1 MLEDHLRQLH
11 KCHVPF
17 IPLLEHQ
24 NSLAKAEKHY
34 KSPLASGPTADGLRS
49 ENLNAF
55 TASCGAGNAV
65 VAELAALGTCRIRA
79 ASLAP
84 SSTGLTDNTEVPYT
98 HDCTM
103 RIDESMLVRT
113 IREEAAGS
121 ALLCSWLSAKLVEAQ
136 RCCEGSY
143 KGLACAVRCKHGRQ
157 A

>member
-11 KCHVPF
+11 NCHVPF
-17 IPLLEHQ
+17 IPLLENQ

-34 KSPLASGPTADGLRS
+34 KSPLASGPTAEGLRS

-79 ASLAP
+79 ASLA
-84 SSTGLTDNTEVPYT
+84 VPYT

-113 IREEAAGS
+113 IRKEAAGS